1 MVAVSRDFD
10 SFDPPEANPDVRAP
24 ARRGRPA
31 PRGPGGFV
39 WASIQMGWRWLTR
52 MRTALYLLAAL
63 GVLSLVATVVPQ
75 EPNVPGTVTAWRE
88 GTEGPGRA
96 VSTLLDGLGA
106 FDMYGAPVFIALLL
120 LLFLSLT
127 ACLFPRIRAWW
138 RLTRHGRPP
147 ATRHL
152 HAHPEQGGFT
162 TSRSPAEVEQVV
174 RAELRKRRYRLRDPE
189 AHADGDADADDPVRT
204 DVAGEKG
211 IVSREGGSLAFHVS
225 FYVLLIAVV
234 LGQLLGFEGQVG
246 IVEGRA
252 FTDTQLAYWNT
263 TPGRWWEPD
272 DHTAFTL
279 QLDEFHVD
287 WVRDP
292 RFMGTPSLFQSD
304 VTITTRDGDTVTDTV
319 GGNDPLVIDGMK
331 VHQLEWGYAPRVVVE
346 VDGEVVHD
354 AFLTAVQTSAGFF
367 RTAVKAPRPEPDVGL
382 GLQLFPTAVDD
393 QGNVVLDRGLP
404 WADAPLLVV
413 DLFRGDLRLDRAQ
426 NVNTL
431 DTTGLDLVDAQIPV
445 ALGQTFETGDGVR
458 ISFPELRRWV
468 GFQVSNRP
476 TVGWLLFGALLML
489 AGLVPAL
496 YAYRRRVWVR
506 AERQPDGG
514 TLVSVAGRAFQ
525 RPQAFED
532 EFADLVERLRG
543 VAGTAGGPPGDE
555 PERDPSRTPTLQG
568 DPR

>member
-1 MVAVSRDFD
+1 MTRPVD
-10 SFDPPEANPDVRAP
+10 SFDPPEANPDVR
-24 ARRGRPA
+24 RGGRGR
-31 PRGPGGFV
+31 GPQGPMGFV
-39 WASIQMGWRWLTR
+39 WDSIRMGWRWLTR
-52 MRTALYLLAAL
+52 MKTALLLLAAL

-75 EPNVPGTVTAWRE
+75 EPNVPSTVQAWRA

-106 FDMYGAPVFIALLL
+106 YDMYGAPIFLALLM

-127 ACLFPRIRAWW
+127 ACLVPRVKAWW

-152 HAHPEQGGFT
+152 HQHPEQGSFT
-162 TSRSPAEVEQVV
+162 TSRSPVEVEALA
-174 RAELRKRRYRLRDPE
+174 RRELGRRRYRLRD
-189 AHADGDADADDPVRT
+189 ADADGRDGVEDRT
-204 DVAGEKG
+204 DVAAEGG
-211 IVSREGGSLAFHVS
+211 IVSREGGSLAFHLS
-225 FYVLLIAVV
+225 FYVLLVAVV
-234 LGQLLGFEGQVG
+234 LGQLLGFQGQVG

-252 FTDTQLAYWNT
+252 FSDTQLAYWNT
-263 TPGRWWEPD
+263 TPGRWWTPD
-272 DHTAFTL
+272 DHTGFTL
-279 QLDEFHVD
+279 QLDQFNID

-292 RFMGTPSLFQSD
+292 RFAGTPSLFESE
-304 VTITTRDGDTVTDTV
+304 VTVTRADGTSYQDTV

-354 AFLTAVQTSAGFF
+354 AFLTSVQTSAGFF
-367 RTAVKAPRPEPDVGL
+367 RAAVKAPRPEPDIGL

-393 QGNVVLDRGLP
+393 EGNLVLDRGLP

-426 NVNTL
+426 NVNEL
-431 DTTGLDLVDAQIPV
+431 DTTGLELTDGQIPIAV
-445 ALGQTFETGDGVR
+445 GQTFETGDGVR

-476 TVGWLLFGALLML
+476 TVAWLLLGAVLML
-489 AGLVPAL
+489 VGLVPAL

-514 TLVSVAGRAFQ
+514 TLVTVAGRAFQ

-543 VAGTAGGPPGDE
+543 AAGTAEDPPGDE
-555 PERDPSRTPTLQG
+555 PGTDPSDGRTHASTLQG